1 MFDYRTL
8 IEAKNIFESITEGI
22 DPSSLYDKD
31 GYIPYCNIYN
41 CFKSNEGITINHG
54 STRYA
59 IIIDGV
65 PFVYK
70 INKKRTGTYNYC
82 KLEADTYSNAKT
94 EGYEC
99 YFAQM
104 EYLLSFGDIE
114 VYVQEKVDVFDQG
127 EYIFSC
133 EGDYSDEHYNLI
145 EEISKSYCSGD
156 CIPLDWMA
164 DFTAYYSDAELDD
177 FFYFLDN
184 HNINDLHD
192 SNIGYIG
199 TRPVVFDYSGWYG

>member
-8 IEAKNIFESITEGI
+8 IEAKKLFNTITEGI
-22 DPSSLYDKD
+22 NPSDFYNKD
-31 GYIPYCNIYN
+31 GCISHVSLSN
-41 CFKSNEGITINHG
+41 CFENVEDIKINHG
-54 STRYA
+54 STKLA
-59 IIIDGV
+59 IIVDGA
-65 PFVYK
+65 PFIFK
-70 INKKRTGTYNYC
+70 INKKGASAYDYC
-82 KLEADTYSNAKT
+82 RLEADTYLNAKA

-114 VYVQEKVDVFDQG
+114 VYIQEKVDVFDQG

-145 EEISKSYCSGD
+145 EEISENYCSGD
-156 CIPLDWMA
+156 CVPLDWMA